1 MKSLYSHSKGFTLV
15 EVMVVI
21 VLLTLSFMIFLKALN
36 TAKEV
41 RAKSEIRTIQSVIL
55 SSHQNLIRSK
65 QFDENLN
72 WPWSQPETTSSK
84 GTDERVT

>member
-1 MKSLYSHSKGFTLV
+1 
-15 EVMVVI
+15 
-21 VLLTLSFMIFLKALN
+21 MIFLQALN

-65 QFDENLN
+65 QFDENPT
-72 WPWSQPETTSSK
+72 WPWSLDLGQDPGEISVMILMMLMIL
-84 GTDERVT
+84 GVIRLML

>member
-1 MKSLYSHSKGFTLV
+1 MKSFFSHSKGFTLV

-21 VLLTLSFMIFLKALN
+21 VLLTLSFMIFLQALN

-65 QFDENLN
+65 QFDENPT
-72 WPWSQPETTSSK
+72 WPWSLDLGQDLEK
-84 GTDERVT
+84 YQ